1 MYNKIKGDV
10 YMLYSGTFS
19 CGHEGKVNII
29 GKAKDREWKIER
41 AFSNM
46 CPDCYKKWLEEEH
59 QRKNIKPKCNGV
71 WCKNV
76 IVINRM
82 KTTTSK
88 VEIAILLSKNGTLKV
103 NKRTLTVKACTKM

>member
-1 MYNKIKGDV
+1 
-10 YMLYSGTFS
+10 MLYSGTFS

-59 QRKNIKPKCNGV
+59 QRKNKEAMEEAKEMDLP
-71 WCKNV
+71 
-76 IVINRM
+76 
-82 KTTTSK
+82 
-88 VEIAILLSKNGTLKV
+88 E
-103 NKRTLTVKACTKM
+103 

>member
-41 AFSNM
+41 KFS
-46 CPDCYKKWLEEEH
+46 
-59 QRKNIKPKCNGV
+59 R
-71 WCKNV
+71 
-76 IVINRM
+76 
-82 KTTTSK
+82 
-88 VEIAILLSKNGTLKV
+88 
-103 NKRTLTVKACTKM
+103 